1 LDKTTSIHRGEDI
14 EEQKAKILDEEKN
27 RRKQIKDLDNFTEIL
42 EKFIDSMTKEEEE
55 IVSPTPT
62 STPTTTPAKSVSVS

>member
-14 EEQKAKILDEEKN
+14 EEQKGKILDEEKK

-42 EKFIDSMTKEEEE
+42 EKFIDSMTKDEE
-55 IVSPTPT
+55 IVSPPP
-62 STPTTTPAKSVSVS
+62 SAATTKS